1 MNILLAEQV
10 KTGLEE
16 TAKVAYGAVPQASVE
31 VLVGNVI
38 RTILVIVGLL
48 FMVLIIYGGV
58 TWMLGGREGKEKDV
72 EKAHKIIEGAVIGL
86 LIVAAGYAVTT
97 FVVNNIVNATKL
109 TP

>member
-16 TAKVAYGAVPQASVE
+16 TAKVAYGSVPQASVE

-48 FMVLIIYGGV
+48 FLVLIIYGGV
-58 TWMLGGREGKEKDV
+58 TWMLGGREGKEKDI
-72 EKAHKIIEGAVIGL
+72 EKVLEAYKKFISA
-86 LIVAAGYAVTT
+86 
-97 FVVNNIVNATKL
+97 F
-109 TP
+109 